1 MTPKAVLVCRAATL
15 VGWAVGLV
23 AGCATSGGAVAPIAP
38 RTNLAA
44 ADLYPLDLGWKW
56 AYDLEKDGQTM
67 LAMYAVLERSPDTAV
82 VQAGED
88 RLTYAISPEGI
99 AQKDGP
105 MIGDFVVRN
114 PIRAGTEWPVAGGR
128 ARIAA
133 LGQSVTVTAGKFDDC
148 VVVETTRADPVRS
161 VRTTFAPGIGPVVIE
176 LQIAVGGQLTTVTR
190 ATLRA
195 LTKPGQDPLA
205 RSVGKIRWRA
215 RIRAAAEP
223 GSPRVERRRSSPPA
237 SGRRPGPVP
246 AAARRAADPATGW

>member
-1 MTPKAVLVCRAATL
+1 MMPKVVLAQRVATL
-15 VGWAVGLV
+15 VGFALAAS
-23 AGCATSGGAVAPIAP
+23 AGCGTSGPAPAP
-38 RTNLAA
+38 AIPRAALAA

-88 RLTYAISPEGI
+88 RLMYAISAEGI

-105 MIGDFVVRN
+105 RVGDFVVKN
-114 PIRAGTEWPVAGGR
+114 PIRAGAEWPVAGGR

-133 LGQSVTVTAGKFDDC
+133 LGQSVTVTAGKFEDC
-148 VVVETTRADPVRS
+148 VVVETTRADPVRA

-176 LQIAVGGQLTTVTR
+176 LQIAVGGELTTVTR

-205 RSVGKIRWRA
+205 DLEGFGP
-215 RIRAAAEP
+215 RAAGFRIFDTRVRSGSEP
-223 GSPRVERRRSSPPA
+223 
-237 SGRRPGPVP
+237 
-246 AAARRAADPATGW
+246 

>member
-1 MTPKAVLVCRAATL
+1 MMPKVVLAQRVASTLLGFALAASAGCGTSGVAPAPAIPRAA
-15 VGWAVGLV
+15 
-23 AGCATSGGAVAPIAP
+23 
-38 RTNLAA
+38 LAA

-88 RLTYAISPEGI
+88 RLMYAISAEGI

-105 MIGDFVVRN
+105 RVGDFVVKN
-114 PIRAGTEWPVAGGR
+114 PIRAGAEWPVAGGR
-128 ARIAA
+128 SRIAA
-133 LGQSVTVTAGKFDDC
+133 LGQSVTVTAGKFEDC

-176 LQIAVGGQLTTVTR
+176 LRIAVGGELTTVTR

-205 RSVGKIRWRA
+205 AGQTSQIKLHCVTGYGPIAKDPRVAACWKSAMVAASIRPAA
-215 RIRAAAEP
+215 RIRP
-223 GSPRVERRRSSPPA
+223 RRSS
-237 SGRRPGPVP
+237 
-246 AAARRAADPATGW
+246 ARS